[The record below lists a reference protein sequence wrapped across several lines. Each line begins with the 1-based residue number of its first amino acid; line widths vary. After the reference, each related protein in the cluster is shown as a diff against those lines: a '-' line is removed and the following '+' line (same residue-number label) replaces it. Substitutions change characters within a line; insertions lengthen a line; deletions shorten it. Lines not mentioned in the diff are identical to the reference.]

1 MTSAGVPRLDRLGRR
16 GRRALVLAL
25 VLVPAALLVGEGV
38 RRNRRPAATREVVE
52 HVIDGDT
59 LILAGG
65 ERLRLVDV
73 DAPELHEGK
82 PGHAGPFPEPGA
94 VEAAEALRRLAEGR
108 TVTVTRTGRDS
119 YGRTLGRLR
128 LADGADVSAE
138 LLRRGLVRKTD

>member
-1 MTSAGVPRLDRLGRR
+1 M
-16 GRRALVLAL
+16 
-25 VLVPAALLVGEGV
+25 LVPPALLVGEGV
-38 RRNRRPAATREVVE
+38 RRGRRPAATREVVE

-94 VEAAEALRRLAEGR
+94 VEAADALRRLVEGR
-108 TVTVTRTGRDS
+108 AALVTRTGRDP

-128 LADGADVSAE
+128 LEDGTDVCAE
-138 LLRRGLVRKTD
+138 LLRLGLVKKID